1 MIKKIFTN
9 KTVIV
14 LSILI
19 SMSYGQSKILL
30 NNLRIEPKQ
39 NGLFLTIQ
47 SSSPLKIENIIGWV
61 NDDWFYITVHEAV
74 GDSIS
79 IQTAQYSYPVIQTA
93 QYSYPVITVEN
104 TNAEESTQIA
114 LRLHGKIE
122 NFEFYLSDNK
132 QTIIAALY
140 YSAESVVALLE
151 EKQLE
156 DYSSYKLNSR
166 LKSVFYLT
174 GGALTISGV
183 ISGDGSKGNNT
194 ELALG
199 LTILA
204 CTYFYDLVTK

>member
-19 SMSYGQSKILL
+19 SMTYGQSKILL

-39 NGLFLTIQ
+39 NGIFLTIQ
-47 SSSPLKIENIIGWV
+47 SSTPLKIENITGWV
-61 NDDWFYITVHEAV
+61 NDDWFYMTVHEAV

-79 IQTAQYSYPVIQTA
+79 IQTAQYSYPVI
-93 QYSYPVITVEN
+93 TVEN
-104 TNAEESTQIA
+104 TNAIESTQIA

-151 EKQLE
+151 EKQPE

>member
-79 IQTAQYSYPVIQTA
+79 IQTA

>member
-19 SMSYGQSKILL
+19 SMSYGQSKSLL

-39 NGLFLTIQ
+39 NGIFLTIQ

-79 IQTAQYSYPVIQTA
+79 IQTAQYSYPVI
-93 QYSYPVITVEN
+93 TVEN

-132 QTIIAALY
+132 QTIVAALY

-156 DYSSYKLNSR
+156 EYSSYKLNSR

>member
-19 SMSYGQSKILL
+19 SMSYGQSKSLL

-39 NGLFLTIQ
+39 NGIFLTIQ

-79 IQTAQYSYPVIQTA
+79 IQTAQYSYPVI
-93 QYSYPVITVEN
+93 TVEN

-114 LRLHGKIE
+114 LSLHGKIE

-132 QTIIAALY
+132 RTIIAALY

>member
-19 SMSYGQSKILL
+19 SMSYGQSKSLL

-39 NGLFLTIQ
+39 NGIFLTIQ

-79 IQTAQYSYPVIQTA
+79 IQTA

>member
-39 NGLFLTIQ
+39 NGIFLTIQ

-79 IQTAQYSYPVIQTA
+79 IQTA

>member
-19 SMSYGQSKILL
+19 SMSYGESKSLL

-39 NGLFLTIQ
+39 NGIFLTIQ

-79 IQTAQYSYPVIQTA
+79 IQTA

>member
-19 SMSYGQSKILL
+19 SMSYGQSKSLL

-39 NGLFLTIQ
+39 NGIFLTIQ
-47 SSSPLKIENIIGWV
+47 SSSPLKIENIIGWI

-79 IQTAQYSYPVIQTA
+79 IQTA

-156 DYSSYKLNSR
+156 EYSSYKLNSR

>member
-19 SMSYGQSKILL
+19 SMSYGESKTLL

-39 NGLFLTIQ
+39 NGIFLTIQ

-79 IQTAQYSYPVIQTA
+79 IQTA

>member
-19 SMSYGQSKILL
+19 SMSYGQSKSLI

-39 NGLFLTIQ
+39 NGIFLTIQ

-79 IQTAQYSYPVIQTA
+79 IQTA

-151 EKQLE
+151 EKQLV

>member
-19 SMSYGQSKILL
+19 SMSYGQSKSLL

-39 NGLFLTIQ
+39 NGIFLTIQ

-79 IQTAQYSYPVIQTA
+79 IQTA

-183 ISGDGSKGNNT
+183 ISGDGSKENNT

>member
-19 SMSYGQSKILL
+19 SMSYGQSKSLL
-30 NNLRIEPKQ
+30 NNLRIEPKK
-39 NGLFLTIQ
+39 NGIFLTIQ

-79 IQTAQYSYPVIQTA
+79 IQTA

>member
-1 MIKKIFTN
+1 MIKKIFNN

-39 NGLFLTIQ
+39 NGIFLTIQ

-79 IQTAQYSYPVIQTA
+79 IQTA

>member
-19 SMSYGQSKILL
+19 SMSYGQSKSLI

-39 NGLFLTIQ
+39 NGIFLTIQ
-47 SSSPLKIENIIGWV
+47 SSSPLKIENIIGWI

-79 IQTAQYSYPVIQTA
+79 IQTA

>member
-19 SMSYGQSKILL
+19 SMSYGQSKSLL
-30 NNLRIEPKQ
+30 DNLRIEPKQ

-79 IQTAQYSYPVIQTA
+79 IQTA

>member
-19 SMSYGQSKILL
+19 SMSYGQSKSLL

-39 NGLFLTIQ
+39 NGIFLTIQ

-79 IQTAQYSYPVIQTA
+79 IQTA

-151 EKQLE
+151 EKQLV

>member
-1 MIKKIFTN
+1 MIKKIFIN

-19 SMSYGQSKILL
+19 SMSFGQSKSLL

-47 SSSPLKIENIIGWV
+47 SSSTLNIKNITGWV
-61 NDDWFYITVHEAV
+61 NDDWFYMTVHEAI

-79 IQTAQYSYPVIQTA
+79 IQSA

-114 LRLHGKIE
+114 LRLQGNIE
-122 NFEFYLSDNK
+122 NYEFYLSENK
-132 QTIIAALY
+132 QTIIVALY

-151 EKQLE
+151 EKQIE
-156 DYSSYKLNSR
+156 NQSNFTLNSR
-166 LKSVFYLT
+166 FKSVLYLA

-183 ISGDGSKGNNT
+183 ISGDGSDGKNQ
-194 ELALG
+194 ELTLG
-199 LTILA
+199 LFILA
-204 CTYFYDLVTK
+204 CTFFYNFVTK

>member
-1 MIKKIFTN
+1 MIKKILTN

-19 SMSYGQSKILL
+19 SMSYGQSKSLL

-39 NGLFLTIQ
+39 NGIFLTIQ

-79 IQTAQYSYPVIQTA
+79 IQTA

>member
-39 NGLFLTIQ
+39 NGIFLTIQ

-79 IQTAQYSYPVIQTA
+79 IQTA

-151 EKQLE
+151 EKQLV

>member
-19 SMSYGQSKILL
+19 SMSYGQSKPLI
-30 NNLRIEPKQ
+30 NDLRIEPKQ
-39 NGLFLTIQ
+39 NGIFLTIQ

-79 IQTAQYSYPVIQTA
+79 IQTA

>member
-19 SMSYGQSKILL
+19 SMSYGQSKSLL

-39 NGLFLTIQ
+39 NGIFLTIQ

-79 IQTAQYSYPVIQTA
+79 IQTA

-194 ELALG
+194 EFALG

>member
-19 SMSYGQSKILL
+19 SMSYGQSKSLI

-39 NGLFLTIQ
+39 NGIFLTIQ

-79 IQTAQYSYPVIQTA
+79 IQTA

>member
-19 SMSYGQSKILL
+19 SMSYGESKSLL

-39 NGLFLTIQ
+39 NGIFLTIQ
-47 SSSPLKIENIIGWV
+47 SSSPLKIENIIGWI

-79 IQTAQYSYPVIQTA
+79 IQTA

>member
-19 SMSYGQSKILL
+19 SMSYGQSKSLL

-39 NGLFLTIQ
+39 NGIFLTIQ

-79 IQTAQYSYPVIQTA
+79 IQTA

-140 YSAESVVALLE
+140 YSAESVVALLD

>member
-1 MIKKIFTN
+1 
-9 KTVIV
+9 
-14 LSILI
+14 
-19 SMSYGQSKILL
+19 MSYGQSKILL

-79 IQTAQYSYPVIQTA
+79 IQTA

-183 ISGDGSKGNNT
+183 ISGDGSKENNT

>member
-19 SMSYGQSKILL
+19 SMSYGQSKSLL

-39 NGLFLTIQ
+39 NGIFLTIQ

-79 IQTAQYSYPVIQTA
+79 IQTA

-166 LKSVFYLT
+166 LKSFFYLT

>member
-19 SMSYGQSKILL
+19 SMSYGQSKPLI

-39 NGLFLTIQ
+39 NGIFLTIQ

-79 IQTAQYSYPVIQTA
+79 IQTA

>member
-19 SMSYGQSKILL
+19 SMSYGQSKSLL

-39 NGLFLTIQ
+39 NGIFLTIQ
-47 SSSPLKIENIIGWV
+47 SSSPLKIENIIGWI

-79 IQTAQYSYPVIQTA
+79 IQTA

>member
-19 SMSYGQSKILL
+19 SMSYGQSKSLL

-79 IQTAQYSYPVIQTA
+79 IQTA

>member
-19 SMSYGQSKILL
+19 SMSYGQSKSLL
-30 NNLRIEPKQ
+30 KNLRIEPKQ
-39 NGLFLTIQ
+39 NGIFLTIQ

-79 IQTAQYSYPVIQTA
+79 IQTA

>member
-19 SMSYGQSKILL
+19 NMSYGQSKSLL

-39 NGLFLTIQ
+39 NGIFLTIQ

-79 IQTAQYSYPVIQTA
+79 IQTA

>member
-79 IQTAQYSYPVIQTA
+79 IQTAQYSYPVI
-93 QYSYPVITVEN
+93 TVEN

-132 QTIIAALY
+132 QTIVAALY

>member
-19 SMSYGQSKILL
+19 SMSYGQSKSLL
-30 NNLRIEPKQ
+30 KNLRIEPKQ
-39 NGLFLTIQ
+39 NGIFLTIQ

-79 IQTAQYSYPVIQTA
+79 IQTA

-204 CTYFYDLVTK
+204 CTYFHDLVTK